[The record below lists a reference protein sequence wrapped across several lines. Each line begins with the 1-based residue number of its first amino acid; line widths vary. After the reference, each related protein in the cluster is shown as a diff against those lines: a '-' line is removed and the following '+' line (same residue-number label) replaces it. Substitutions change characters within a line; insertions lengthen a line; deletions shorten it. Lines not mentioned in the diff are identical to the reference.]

1 VKRLI
6 LVILVAVLP
15 LALIGA
21 YDQMWGARL
30 DLNLEFPEITGSSA
44 AVATTQGAAVWY
56 DGSWGPQANLEI
68 DGGAVLNGD
77 FVLGLDTSLN
87 FAYLGYAY
95 ELYPVL
101 DNLNVFG
108 QVGMFGYRAGRQV
121 LSDPAGL
128 IIDAPM
134 DGVTGSADLGAHIIT
149 AGLGFT
155 GLAFGTSAQYA
166 LTRSDTQRDGILSTP
181 RLVEYL
187 EWSMPAVT
195 EGLGLSASI
204 IAMQDLSSDD
214 DLSDYGTDAFHP
226 IYLEVAA
233 RGLLAESY
241 LYNVALVGLYGAY
254 GDTTVL
260 GALGRAGFSW
270 FTKPN
275 SRLGL
280 EVTASTG
287 DDWSG
292 RSEYVL
298 GSTGESTL
306 NQYLPASIVSSQG
319 YVVEF
324 EVGNLASLGLFYA
337 SRPRESYS
345 WELRTTTF
353 LRPVDGP
360 VSSGLVSQTSPD
372 GAFLGQEALM
382 SFFWRPRSDF
392 GWDLKFGV
400 LYAGAPIEL
409 DSELEEY
416 YFDTVPVLFRLGF
429 DWSWSF

>member
-1 VKRLI
+1 
-6 LVILVAVLP
+6 
-15 LALIGA
+15 
-21 YDQMWGARL
+21 
-30 DLNLEFPEITGSSA
+30 
-44 AVATTQGAAVWY
+44 
-56 DGSWGPQANLEI
+56 
-68 DGGAVLNGD
+68 
-77 FVLGLDTSLN
+77 
-87 FAYLGYAY
+87 
-95 ELYPVL
+95 
-101 DNLNVFG
+101 
-108 QVGMFGYRAGRQV
+108 
-121 LSDPAGL
+121 
-128 IIDAPM
+128 
-134 DGVTGSADLGAHIIT
+134 
-149 AGLGFT
+149 
-155 GLAFGTSAQYA
+155 
-166 LTRSDTQRDGILSTP
+166 
-181 RLVEYL
+181 
-187 EWSMPAVT
+187 
-195 EGLGLSASI
+195 
-204 IAMQDLSSDD
+204 
-214 DLSDYGTDAFHP
+214 
-226 IYLEVAA
+226 
-233 RGLLAESY
+233 
-241 LYNVALVGLYGAY
+241 VGLYGAY